1 MDTPILFCILF
12 NVFVF
17 LLMLTL
23 DLGAVCKMLN
33 HNHATEEP
41 VAISFS
47 SVYKNPNFI

>member
-1 MDTPILFCILF
+1 MDIPIMFCILF

-17 LLMLTL
+17 LLMLKL

-41 VAISFS
+41 EAIRFP